1 MPREASIMGLEMNKL
16 LVIAL
21 VVWLLCACQSEPP
34 PAGSIEITPTPAAGV
49 IDHYRDLQHDGLLPR
64 DILVWTPPGYAAEPA
79 RRYPVL
85 YMHDAQMLF
94 DATTTWNGQ
103 EWAVDES
110 VARMIEAGEIE
121 PLIVVG
127 LANTG
132 TRTADYSPGP
142 RGEAYMDFLVNTVK
156 PMIDARYR
164 TRPGKA
170 STLVA
175 GSSMGGLISCML
187 GWRYPEVFGAAL
199 CFSPAFRME
208 GETDWSLFFT
218 ESGGDKR
225 DVYFYVDNGGVGL
238 EERLQPGIDYLL
250 GFWKEQGYR
259 EGEDFV
265 LVVDAEAEHKETA
278 WAERFPAALKLGLAN
293 ARVND
298 N

>member
-1 MPREASIMGLEMNKL
+1 MKRILIGT
-16 LVIAL
+16 
-21 VVWLLCACQSEPP
+21 LLCMLCTACAPEP
-34 PAGSIEITPTPAAGV
+34 PAAGV
-49 IDHYRDLQHDGLLPR
+49 IETTPAPAAGKIDHLRGLEGEGLLPR
-64 DILVWTPPGYAAEPA
+64 DVLVWTPPGYGSDPQ

-110 VARMIEAGEIE
+110 VARLVEAGEIE

-156 PMIDARYR
+156 PMVDASYR

-187 GWRYPEVFGAAL
+187 GWQYPGVFGAAL
-199 CFSPAFRME
+199 CFSPAFRVE
-208 GETDWSLFFT
+208 GEPDWSPFFT
-218 ESGGDKR
+218 QSGGEKR
-225 DVYFYVDNGGVGL
+225 DVFFYVDNGGVGL
-238 EERLQPGIDYLL
+238 EERLQPGIDYVL
-250 GFWKEQGYR
+250 GYWKEQGYR

-293 ARVND
+293 AREGD
-298 N
+298 M

>member
-1 MPREASIMGLEMNKL
+1 MIRIPVLALLLAATTACAREQPQPGTIAVTPVPVAGTVDHLESL
-16 LVIAL
+16 
-21 VVWLLCACQSEPP
+21 EHP
-34 PAGSIEITPTPAAGV
+34 
-49 IDHYRDLQHDGLLPR
+49 GLLPR
-64 DILVWTPPGYAAEPA
+64 DVLVWMPPAYDEEPG

-94 DATTTWNGQ
+94 DATITWNGQ
-103 EWAVDES
+103 EWGVDES
-110 VARMIEAGEIE
+110 IVRMVEAGEIE

-142 RGEAYMDFLVNTVK
+142 RGEAYMDFLVNSVK
-156 PMIDARYR
+156 PMIDGRYR
-164 TRPGKA
+164 TRPGKTT
-170 STLVA
+170 TLVA

-187 GWRYPEVFGAAL
+187 GWQYPDVFGAAL

-208 GETDWSLFFT
+208 GEPDWSLFFT
-218 ESGGDKR
+218 ASDGGKR
-225 DVYFYVDNGGVGL
+225 DVFFYVDNGGVGL

-250 GFWKEQGYR
+250 EFWKQQGYR
-259 EGEDFV
+259 EGENFV

-293 ARVND
+293 ARESD

>member
-1 MPREASIMGLEMNKL
+1 MRQLLATAL
-16 LVIAL
+16 LVAL
-21 VVWLLCACQSEPP
+21 LGACESEPQQP
-34 PAGSIEITPTPAAGV
+34 GTIETTPTPAAGSV
-49 IDHYRDLQHDGLLPR
+49 DHIRDLAHEGLLPR
-64 DILVWTPPGYAAEPA
+64 DVLVWTPPGYEENPG
-79 RRYPVL
+79 RHYPVL

-103 EWAVDES
+103 EWAVDETI
-110 VARMIEAGEIE
+110 VALVAAGEIE

-142 RGEAYMDFLVNTVK
+142 RGEAYMDFLVNSVK
-156 PMIDARYR
+156 PMIDGRYR

-170 STLVA
+170 TTLVA

-187 GWRYPEVFGAAL
+187 GWQHPDVFGAAL
-199 CFSPAFRME
+199 FFSPAFRME
-208 GETDWSLFFT
+208 GEPDWSLFFT
-218 ESGGDKR
+218 ASDGGKR
-225 DVYFYVDNGGVGL
+225 DVFFYVDNGGVGL

-250 GFWKEQGYR
+250 GFWQEQGYR

-278 WAERFPAALKLGLAN
+278 WAERFPAALQLGLAK
-293 ARVND
+293 AREND

>member
-1 MPREASIMGLEMNKL
+1 MKQ
-16 LVIAL
+16 LVIAAL
-21 VVWLLCACQSEPP
+21 MFVSCAACDADL
-34 PAGSIEITPTPAAGV
+34 PAPGEIETTPAPAAGT
-49 IDHYRDLQHDGLLPR
+49 IDHLRGLEGEGLLPR
-64 DILVWTPPGYAAEPA
+64 DVLVWTPPGYESNPE
-79 RRYPVL
+79 RSYPVL

-103 EWAVDES
+103 EWGVDETI
-110 VARMIEAGEIE
+110 VALVEAGEVE

-142 RGEAYMDFLVNTVK
+142 RGEAYMDFLVNSVK
-156 PMIDARYR
+156 PMIDGRYR

-187 GWRYPEVFGAAL
+187 GWQYPDVFGAAL
-199 CFSPAFRME
+199 CFSPAFRVE
-208 GETDWSLFFT
+208 GEPDWSLFFT
-218 ESGGDKR
+218 ESGGGKR
-225 DVYFYVDNGGVGL
+225 DVFFYVDNGGVGL

-250 GFWKEQGYR
+250 GFWEEQGYR
-259 EGEDFV
+259 EDEDFV
-265 LVVDAEAEHKETA
+265 LVIDAGAEHKETA

-293 ARVND
+293 ARGSD